1 MDLSLPTITSWM
13 TSNSGHVD
21 TFLFYIFT
29 TLAIP
34 VAYGVIFDRNI
45 IRSGFLLI
53 GLFGAISVL
62 FLILQAQFLAMAQ
75 VMIYAVGITLVV
87 VIALMLTNPRMEKE
101 LSPGI
106 NQHSVGTFCIALL
119 LFMTIYMSVR
129 SEGWPVKTSQP
140 DASEPPASNVRVI
153 GWALTTDYSL
163 PFEFSSVLLLAAL
176 IGAIMLA
183 KSEPAKVES
192 EYSDDAPG
200 EGAAE
205 PAEAYTPSR

>member
-1 MDLSLPTITSWM
+1 MDLSLPTITNWM
-13 TSNSGHVD
+13 TSNAEHVD
-21 TFLFYIFT
+21 AILFYIFA

-34 VAYGVIFDRNI
+34 VAFGVIFERNI
-45 IRSGFLLI
+45 IRSGFWLI

-75 VMIYAVGITLVV
+75 IMIYAVGITLVV
-87 VIALMLTNPRMEKE
+87 VIALMLTNPRMEQE

-106 NQHSVGTFCIALL
+106 NQHSVGTFAIALL

-129 SEGWPVKTSQP
+129 SEGWPVKSAPDLTEQP
-140 DASEPPASNVRVI
+140 ANVLVI
-153 GWALTTDYSL
+153 GRALTTDYSL

-183 KSEPAKVES
+183 KSEPAKSEA
-192 EYSDDAPG
+192 EYSDQTS
-200 EGAAE
+200 EGTTE
-205 PAEAYTPSR
+205 PAEALR

>member
-1 MDLSLPTITSWM
+1 MDLSLPTITNWM
-13 TSNSGHVD
+13 TSNAQHID
-21 TFLFYIFT
+21 AILFYIFA

-34 VAYGVIFDRNI
+34 VAYGVIFERNI
-45 IRSGFLLI
+45 IRSGFWLI

-75 VMIYAVGITLVV
+75 IMIYAVGITLVV
-87 VIALMLTNPRMEKE
+87 VIALMLTNPRMEQE

-106 NQHSVGTFCIALL
+106 NQHSVGTFAIALL

-129 SEGWPVKTSQP
+129 SEGWPEKPLDMTTQS
-140 DASEPPASNVRVI
+140 SNVLVI
-153 GWALTTDYSL
+153 GRALTTDYSL

-183 KSEPAKVES
+183 KSEPAKSEA
-192 EYSDDAPG
+192 EYSDQTTS
-200 EGAAE
+200 ESTTE
-205 PAEAYTPSR
+205 PAEALR